1 MTDTQSAPENNG
13 RFQNGVIINKWLL
26 LIDPRFDA
34 EVNLK

>member
-13 RFQNGVIINKWLL
+13 RVQNGVNKWLL